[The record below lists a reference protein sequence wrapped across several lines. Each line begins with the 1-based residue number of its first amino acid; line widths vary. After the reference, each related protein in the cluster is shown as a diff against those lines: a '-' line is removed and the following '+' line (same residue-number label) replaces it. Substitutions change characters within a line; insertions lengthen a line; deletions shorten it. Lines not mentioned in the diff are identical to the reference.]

1 MKRHW
6 IISLIAAWLLL
17 TLASCQPD
25 NPLPEEGKTLVLGH
39 AGMGVSSAYAMNSL
53 ESLLRCLSEGRD
65 GTELDVQMTSDHVL
79 VAYHPSDLSENT
91 TLQGPVSQYTWAEIS
106 ETYHL
111 DIPHLPYKIIRL
123 DDLFNTLGKDDR
135 HVFSFDCK
143 FFGSTDTQA
152 FAEELTQLV
161 ENHSLYDR
169 IFVESGDIA
178 FLEHTK
184 KLQERLLTFYYHN
197 ASYELDYSFD
207 LVQEHGLDGI
217 SVDNKYITTEQVA
230 KADGLG
236 IRIMIW
242 NLQTAK
248 SRKNALEKHPFAVQV
263 D

>member
-6 IISLIAAWLLL
+6 NIILIAAWLLL
-17 TLASCQPD
+17 ALASCQPES
-25 NPLPEEGKTLVLGH
+25 PLPEEGKTLILGH
-39 AGMGVSSAYAMNSL
+39 AGMGVTSTYAMNSM
-53 ESLLRCLSEGRD
+53 ESLLRCLNDGMD
-65 GTELDVQMTSDHVL
+65 GTEMDVKMTADHVL

-91 TLQGPVSQYTWAEIS
+91 TLQGPVSQYTWDEIS

-123 DDLFNTLGKDDR
+123 DDLFNVLGKDDR

-143 FFGSTDTQA
+143 LFGATDMQV
-152 FAEELTQLV
+152 FAEELAQLI
-161 ENHSLYDR
+161 ERHGLYDR
-169 IFVESGDIA
+169 VFVESGDIT

-184 KLQERLLTFYYHN
+184 KLQERLFTFYYHN

-207 LVQEHGLDGI
+207 LIQKHGLDGL
-217 SVDNKYITTEQVA
+217 SVDNKYITAEQVA
-230 KADGLG
+230 TSYSLG
-236 IRIMIW
+236 IRVMIW
-242 NLQTAK
+242 TLQTSK